1 MLRRRGCLG
10 CQTRRRARG
19 RLRNLIC
26 QDRRCNL
33 HWVRAADGRHA
44 GHFSQRLRRLR
55 SMRVGAR
62 CRSARAAAPV
72 TARVRRRRA
81 AASPL
86 RLRRRAPRQEL
97 LPGQMLPPA
106 SRTSGAS
113 IPQEVDTSVVA
124 QSQFG
129 VSIRR
134 ARTTAGLLELH
145 GGATGAP
152 RARRAR
158 IVTARARAA
167 VTRGG
172 PGAARLRAARVA
184 AIGRLR
190 AGAGRRQRAAAG
202 AHHLQTIQ
210 PRNVSQ
216 QGSVHARR
224 HVRESTGRQVLEA
237 KAATLATVSL
247 LKGNIRSAKA
257 HNDIERWV
265 RVASPPLCA
274 HVVVITVVRV
284 LGVRDEAAVPHV
296 KANSGGY
303 VDP

>member
-1 MLRRRGCLG
+1 
-10 CQTRRRARG
+10 
-19 RLRNLIC
+19 
-26 QDRRCNL
+26 
-33 HWVRAADGRHA
+33 
-44 GHFSQRLRRLR
+44 
-55 SMRVGAR
+55 MRVGAR

-72 TARVRRRRA
+72 TARVRRGRA

-86 RLRRRAPRQEL
+86 RLRRGAPRQEL

-106 SRTSGAS
+106 SRTFGAS
-113 IPQEVDTSVVA
+113 IPQEINTSVA
-124 QSQFG
+124 AHSQFD
-129 VSIRR
+129 VS
-134 ARTTAGLLELH
+134 ARTNAGLLELH

-152 RARRAR
+152 STRRAR

-172 PGAARLRAARVA
+172 PGAALLRAARVS

-190 AGAGRRQRAAAG
+190 AGAGAGRRQRAAAG

-257 HNDIERWV
+257 HNDIERRV
-265 RVASPPLCA
+265 RVTSPPLCA

-284 LGVRDEAAVPHV
+284 LRVRDEAAVPHV
-296 KANSGGY
+296 KADSGGHIE
-303 VDP
+303 P